1 MRLDFV
7 EIAGFRS
14 FRERRRIDFGT
25 GFTVITGRNGVGKS
39 TIIDAID
46 FALTGSINKYRVQS
60 AKGGGLS
67 EHIWWVGDGQPK
79 EQFVTLGV
87 IDEDGNRYT
96 LTRPKDGVV
105 IENPPGLEKLL
116 INNIGGQP
124 ISLRRLSDTTIL
136 RDELISELS
145 LDLSEQARFTAVLEA
160 IAPVTGPDLSAKV
173 DAVTSLANDRIAD
186 AQRRLADLQS
196 QLALILDQAA
206 VARNSVAQSPNL
218 ESAVAALRSQIPDL
232 PRESETRRQQVAH
245 VIAELRLSASV
256 VADFK
261 PRLTAFAEELR
272 AIDAEGL
279 AEEASA
285 LDQQIPEAKEARE
298 KIRGEFDRQQT
309 ELDVAESQNQQLAHL
324 ALLVDHGEAYGLDEG
339 HCPLC
344 AAARSEPEF
353 RAAIDRTKQ
362 RLAEADNKVAAAS
375 AIIEET
381 RRRLREAEQQL
392 HGLEQKRSAIANRVA
407 SVENERQFLTSVLVE
422 RGCAADPADGAAID
436 RWLGE
441 THQRQVRLQDA
452 LVALDSGDT
461 SDRVGTLEKSADG
474 LRRQI
479 DSLAGE
485 ISAREVVSSL
495 AKRLEKL
502 TKAFPNEILAEQFD
516 TVMPLMKEFYR
527 RLRPHTDWDEIEY
540 DFGGRIR
547 ATLNFYVADGRNP
560 QFLFSSGQ
568 RRATGLAFLLAV
580 HLARHWANL
589 RSLVL
594 DDPVQHIDDY
604 RALNLVEVLAAIRRT
619 GHQVVVAVEDAALA
633 GLLTR
638 RLRGSVEQNGCF
650 YELGTAETGGTC
662 VKQEYVLAP
671 LPLAAL
677 SEAKAS

>member
-87 IDEDGNRYT
+87 IDDDGNRYA
-96 LTRPKDGVV
+96 LTRPKDGMV
-105 IENPPGLEKLL
+105 IEDQPELEKLL
-116 INNIGGQP
+116 INNVGGQP
-124 ISLRRLSDTTIL
+124 ISLRKLSDTTIL

-160 IAPVTGPDLSAKV
+160 IAPITGPDLSAKV
-173 DAVTSLANDRIAD
+173 DAVTSLANGRTAD

-196 QLALILDQAA
+196 RLAQILDQAA
-206 VARNSVAQSPNL
+206 VARNSVAQSPNV
-218 ESAVAALRSQIPDL
+218 SAVATLRSQIPDL
-232 PRESETRRQQVAH
+232 PSDAETRRQQVAQM
-245 VIAELRLSASV
+245 IAELRLSASV

-261 PRLTAFAEELR
+261 PRLTAFSNELR

-279 AEEASA
+279 ADAVTA
-285 LDQQIPEAKEARE
+285 LDQQIPEAKEAVE
-298 KIRGEFDRQQT
+298 KLRGELERQQA
-309 ELDVAESQNQQLAHL
+309 ELEAAEAENQQLAHL
-324 ALLVDHGEAYGLDEG
+324 ALLVDHGEAYGLDHG

-353 RAAIDRTKQ
+353 RAVIDTTKR
-362 RLAEADNKVAAAS
+362 RLAQAHNKVAAAS
-375 AIIEET
+375 AIVEET
-381 RRRLREAEQQL
+381 RRRLRDAEQQL
-392 HGLEQKRSAIANRVA
+392 QGLEQKRNAIANRIA
-407 SVENERQFLTSVLVE
+407 SVENERQFLTSVLAE
-422 RGCAADPADGAAID
+422 RGCAVDPADVAAID
-436 RWLGE
+436 RWLVE
-441 THQRQVRLQDA
+441 THQRQIRLQDA
-452 LVALDSGDT
+452 LVALDSADT
-461 SDRVGTLEKSADG
+461 GDRVGTLEKSADG
-474 LRRQI
+474 LRNQI

-516 TVMPLMKEFYR
+516 AVMPLMKEFYR

-547 ATLNFYVADGRNP
+547 QPSTSMWPTGRTRS
-560 QFLFSSGQ
+560 FFSAAVRGVQ
-568 RRATGLAFLLAV
+568 RGWHSFSPCIWLATGPIFVASFLT
-580 HLARHWANL
+580 
-589 RSLVL
+589 
-594 DDPVQHIDDY
+594 I
-604 RALNLVEVLAAIRRT
+604 
-619 GHQVVVAVEDAALA
+619 
-633 GLLTR
+633 
-638 RLRGSVEQNGCF
+638 
-650 YELGTAETGGTC
+650 
-662 VKQEYVLAP
+662 
-671 LPLAAL
+671 L
-677 SEAKAS
+677 SNTSTTIGP